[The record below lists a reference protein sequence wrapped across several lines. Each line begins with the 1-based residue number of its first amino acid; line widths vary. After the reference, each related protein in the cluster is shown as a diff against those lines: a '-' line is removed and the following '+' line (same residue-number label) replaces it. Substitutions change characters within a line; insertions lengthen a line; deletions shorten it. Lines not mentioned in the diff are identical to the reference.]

1 MVEDW
6 GTTVDDLGETPI
18 SRALKCG
25 HSGTVTLI
33 LRIAEPANEEAD
45 TPLHRAARNSNV
57 PEVRHQLEQGA
68 DINQRDPNG
77 MTALHWAAV
86 NGCMDLAKLL
96 VNRGAD
102 VNARE
107 SMTTDFTPLTLAK
120 WMGYDDIAELLV
132 YHGGLP

>member
-1 MVEDW
+1 MIEDW

-33 LRIAEPANEEAD
+33 LSIAKPAGAAGD
-45 TPLHRAARNSNV
+45 TPLHQAARNSIV
-57 PEVRHQLEQGA
+57 REVRQQLEQGA
-68 DINQRDPNG
+68 DIDARDANG
-77 MTALHWAAV
+77 MTALHWAAI

-102 VNARE
+102 INARE
-107 SMTTDFTPLTLAK
+107 STTTNSTPLTLAK
-120 WMGYDDIAELLV
+120 WMGYEDLADFLI
-132 YHGGLP
+132 YNGGMP